1 MSEAAVKDAA
11 TIQAEETTK
20 KLVATGQLFHTL
32 AADPKYRKRV
42 LGLIKEA
49 SPETPI
55 PELDMEAAVLRGVEE
70 RLKPEKESADK
81 MATRLDA
88 IEKRQ
93 IRDEWKNKFQLDDE
107 EAVEVEQ
114 LAEKEQIGNGAVA
127 VELYRSRQ
135 ALGAPRGTRKT
146 QPGTEDYLKK
156 LHSVSPLNGKALKQI
171 AQDESTRIFASL
183 KPKAS

>member
-1 MSEAAVKDAA
+1 MSTTTEKTAVSD
-11 TIQAEETTK
+11 ETQS
-20 KLVATGQLFHTL
+20 KLLATGSLFHAL
-32 AADPKYRKRV
+32 AADPKYRRKV

-70 RLKPEKESADK
+70 RLKPEKESAERLQ
-81 MATRLDA
+81 ARLDS

-93 IRDEWKNKFQLDDE
+93 IRDDWKNKFQLDDE

-114 LAEKEQIGNGAVA
+114 LAQKEQIGNGAVA

-135 ALGAPRGTRKT
+135 ALGAPRSTRKT
-146 QPGTEDYLKK
+146 QPGTEEYLKK
-156 LHSVSPLNGKALKQI
+156 LHSVPPTNAKSLKQI
-171 AQDESTRIFASL
+171 AQDEATRIFASL
-183 KPKAS
+183 KTKAS